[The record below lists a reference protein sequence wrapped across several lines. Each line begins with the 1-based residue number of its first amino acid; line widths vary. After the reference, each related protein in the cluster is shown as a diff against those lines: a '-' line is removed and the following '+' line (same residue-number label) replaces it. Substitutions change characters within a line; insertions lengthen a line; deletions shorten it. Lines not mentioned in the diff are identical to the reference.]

1 MLFQKHTA
9 ALTKIFQDWLKCF
22 VEKTK
27 DTRPLL
33 LLFDGQLTHMSI
45 ETIDLAIEE
54 NISIVKLPAHCTD
67 LLQPLDVSCFSP
79 VKSYYEKVLTDHV
92 HKTAAREPL
101 KKADFVNLLCTIWQQ
116 GLSEKNIKS
125 GFSATGIYPVD
136 KLKYNLS
143 RLDQIKLKTYNR

>member
-1 MLFQKHTA
+1 METHYSVSDSGWMT
-9 ALTKIFQDWLKCF
+9 TKIFQDWFKCF
-22 VEKTK
+22 VQKTK

-33 LLFDGQLTHMSI
+33 LLFDSHLTHMSI

-79 VKSYYEKVLTDHV
+79 LKSYYEKLLTDHV

-101 KKADFVNLLCTIWQQ
+101 KKSDFVNLLCTIWQQ
-116 GLSEKNIKS
+116 GLSEKNIKA
-125 GFSATGIYPVD
+125 GFLQPISTQWT
-136 KLKYNLS
+136 N
-143 RLDQIKLKTYNR
+143 